1 MKWSGY
7 HSHPAEWQTPT
18 PTPASWTARSSPA
31 SDLKICF
38 QNLLQVESWTS
49 HKQQLQIVDGM
60 RKSLKDSDTDTAPLL
75 SQNIFSLIWGGN

>member
-1 MKWSGY
+1 MIDSNSSFLDCTQQSCIWFEDLLPE
-7 HSHPAEWQTPT
+7 PA
-18 PTPASWTARSSPA
+18 AGGK
-31 SDLKICF
+31 L
-38 QNLLQVESWTS
+38 VMESWTS